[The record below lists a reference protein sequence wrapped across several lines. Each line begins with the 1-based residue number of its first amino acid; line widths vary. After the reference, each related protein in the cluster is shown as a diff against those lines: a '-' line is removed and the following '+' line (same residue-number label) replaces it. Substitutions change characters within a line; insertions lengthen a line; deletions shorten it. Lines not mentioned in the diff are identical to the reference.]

1 MKKIALVAALA
12 AISASAFAQSSVTLY
27 GRFNTSVESQKVGD
41 GQRTTVVQ
49 NNSSRFGLLGT
60 EDIGGGLKASFN
72 VENGFNNFV
81 QISFDAVSGS
91 ELGDGNRI
99 DIDLC
104 HACLKSTL
112 GAWLR
117 ISPSR

>member
-1 MKKIALVAALA
+1 MRIMDAKPQAFVAQLRCDRCGVAA
-12 AISASAFAQSSVTLY
+12 QY
-27 GRFNTSVESQKVGD
+27 
-41 GQRTTVVQ
+41 
-49 NNSSRFGLLGT
+49 
-60 EDIGGGLKASFN
+60 N